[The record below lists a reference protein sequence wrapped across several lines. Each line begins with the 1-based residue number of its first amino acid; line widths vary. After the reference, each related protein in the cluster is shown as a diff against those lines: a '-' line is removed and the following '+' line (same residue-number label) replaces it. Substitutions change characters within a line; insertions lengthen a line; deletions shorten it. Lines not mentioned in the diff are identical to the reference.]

1 MAAVA
6 MVMELSE
13 YQDRIPLR
21 TLLRN
26 ASLRSATAA
35 LLLVIFANASWAAE
49 QNPFEKKFGDTS
61 KSINPV
67 YRAQVVEYGSMWITV
82 YQLLGKSALTDKM
95 DMDKFFH
102 DEVEPR
108 LAQMKPTTPE
118 ETRLKEAATY
128 VRKVFGS
135 FADPAA
141 LSEAELKVRDE
152 FLESVVPA
160 DEPKELPSKLAF
172 FLIRFQQ
179 YAAALGMDLP
189 PRTPDPEK

>member
-6 MVMELSE
+6 MVMEWSE
-13 YQDRIPLR
+13 SHGRSPLR
-21 TLLRN
+21 TLLRYV
-26 ASLRSATAA
+26 SLRSATAA
-35 LLLVIFANASWAAE
+35 LFLVMLASTSWAAE

-61 KSINPV
+61 KSINPI

-82 YQLLGKSALTDKM
+82 YQLLGKSALTDKK
-95 DMDKFFH
+95 DMEKFFH

-128 VRKVFGS
+128 VRAVFGS
-135 FADPAA
+135 FSDPAA
-141 LSEAELKVRDE
+141 LSEAELKARDE

-160 DEPKELPSKLAF
+160 DEPKDLPSKLAF

-179 YAAALGMDLP
+179 YAAGLGMDLP
-189 PRTPDPEK
+189 PRTPDEEK